1 MSSTR
6 IPGRRLEPRKLPKQA
21 RSGATVEAILEA
33 AAQIFE
39 RHGYAAGTTNRIAER
54 AGVSIGS
61 LYQYFPNKDAILVA
75 LVHQHLAESTAAL
88 GPHLGRLNRGARFDD
103 ILPAIVHAMVAMHAL
118 APGLHRVL
126 FEETQLPPTLRAEL
140 DGLEDGL
147 VDLTADVLATD
158 PHSRPADP
166 RLSARIV
173 ISTIEGLTHR
183 LVLRPPAGVTPA
195 AIAREITELVRAY
208 IKTQH
213 TSRPKPLLVEPLPQP
228 PFQHRPREADVTTE
242 A

>member
-6 IPGRRLEPRKLPKQA
+6 IPGRRLAPRKLPKQA
-21 RSGATVEAILEA
+21 RSQTTVEAILEA

-39 RHGYAAGTTNRIAER
+39 RHGYAAGTTNRIAAR

-75 LVHQHLAESTAAL
+75 LVHRHLAEGTATL
-88 GPHLGRLNRGARFDD
+88 QPHLDRLNDGARFDD
-103 ILPAIVHAMVAMHAL
+103 VLPDIVHAMVAMHAL

-140 DGLEDGL
+140 DGLEDRL
-147 VDLTADVLATD
+147 VEVAAAALAPD
-158 PHSRPADP
+158 PHSPPTDP

-173 ISTIEGLTHR
+173 ISAIEGLTHR
-183 LVLRPPAGVTPA
+183 LVLRPPPGVTPE
-195 AIAREITELVRAY
+195 AIAREITEIVRAY
-208 IKTQH
+208 VQIRYARVPAPGI
-213 TSRPKPLLVEPLPQP
+213 TSG
-228 PFQHRPREADVTTE
+228 
-242 A
+242 

>member
-1 MSSTR
+1 MAGPTDLK
-6 IPGRRLEPRKLPKQA
+6 PRRRPVQE
-21 RSGATVEAILEA
+21 RSLATVEAILQA
-33 AAQIFE
+33 AAQVFE

-54 AGVSIGS
+54 AGVSIGT

-88 GPHLGRLNRGARFDD
+88 QPHLDRLNRGAGFDD
-103 ILPAIVHAMVAMHAL
+103 VLPDIVHAMVAMHAL

-140 DGLEDGL
+140 DELEDRL
-147 VDLTADVLATD
+147 VEAAASALAADRD
-158 PHSRPADP
+158 SSPADL

-183 LVLRPPAGVTPA
+183 LVLRPPPGVTPEA
-195 AIAREITELVRAY
+195 VASEITEVVRAY
-208 IKTQH
+208 TQLRH
-213 TSRPKPLLVEPLPQP
+213 
-228 PFQHRPREADVTTE
+228 
-242 A
+242 

>member
-6 IPGRRLEPRKLPKQA
+6 IPVRRLEPRKLPKQA
-21 RSGATVEAILEA
+21 RSQTTVEAILEA

-75 LVHQHLAESTAAL
+75 LVHLHLAESMAAL
-88 GPHLGRLNRGARFDD
+88 QPQLERLNGGAGFDEVLPD
-103 ILPAIVHAMVAMHAL
+103 IVQAMVELHAL

-126 FEETQLPPTLRAEL
+126 FEETQLPPGLRVEL
-140 DGLEDGL
+140 DDLEDQL
-147 VDLTADVLATD
+147 VEQAAVALAADARWRPVD
-158 PHSRPADP
+158 PQ
-166 RLSARIV
+166 LSARVV
-173 ISTIEGLTHR
+173 ISAIEGLTHR
-183 LVLRPPAGVTPA
+183 LVLLPPPGATSE

-208 IKTQH
+208 IWTKN
-213 TSRPKPLLVEPLPQP
+213 PEPQE
-228 PFQHRPREADVTTE
+228 RVV
-242 A
+242 

>member
-1 MSSTR
+1 MAG
-6 IPGRRLEPRKLPKQA
+6 PPALKPRRRPVQE
-21 RSGATVEAILEA
+21 RSLATVEAILQA
-33 AAQIFE
+33 AAQVFE

-54 AGVSIGS
+54 AGVSIGT

-88 GPHLGRLNRGARFDD
+88 QPHLDRLNRGAGFDD
-103 ILPAIVHAMVAMHAL
+103 VLPDIVHAMVAIHAL

-140 DGLEDGL
+140 DELEDRL
-147 VDLTADVLATD
+147 VEAAASALAADRD
-158 PHSRPADP
+158 SSPADL

-183 LVLRPPAGVTPA
+183 LVLRPPPGVTPEA
-195 AIAREITELVRAY
+195 VASEITEVVRAY
-208 IKTQH
+208 TQLRH
-213 TSRPKPLLVEPLPQP
+213 
-228 PFQHRPREADVTTE
+228 
-242 A
+242 